1 MRLQHLVSIYRRE
14 ELPEVHNMI
23 KQVTHFVVHRE
34 FWHHE
39 SLGRLII
46 DYMGV
51 KRRREHVIQSSA
63 NRIGWS
69 SHRRYLSL
77 LLW

>member
-1 MRLQHLVSIYRRE
+1 MIPYVKGY
-14 ELPEVHNMI
+14 ELLKVHNMI
-23 KQVTHFVVHRE
+23 KQVTHFFVHRE

-39 SLGRLII
+39 SLGRLIV

-51 KRRREHVIQSSA
+51 ERRREHVIQSLA
-63 NRIGWS
+63 DRIGWS
-69 SHRRYLSL
+69 PRRRYLNL